1 MKLKYKNYFNSHPFN
16 SNIKLQIPDL
26 CPCCGVSHNPTT
38 EYISTVPVNENRL
51 YIFSHNCSSCNK
63 KSITFN
69 QRTEAD
75 DSNCDMLLNY
85 PNYQSIHFDEL
96 INQLSPRFVSLYNQA
111 HFCEENNFTDLAGMG
126 YRAAIEVLIK
136 DYALDF
142 DLEPYDKIA
151 KRNLNRAIDTYFK
164 SDKAAMTSADVVRI
178 FGNDFAH
185 WDKNETYELKVLKQY
200 LNIFIQ
206 IILTKLLL
214 KHPPV
219 TR

>member
-1 MKLKYKNYFNSHPFN
+1 MKFKYKDYSNSAQFNS
-16 SNIKLQIPDL
+16 SIKLQIPDL
-26 CPCCGVSHNPTT
+26 CPCCGVSHNPSTK
-38 EYISTVPVNENRL
+38 YISDGIVNEIYL
-51 YIFSHNCSSCNK
+51 YIFSHDCSSCNK

-69 QRTEAD
+69 QKPE
-75 DSNCDMLLNY
+75 SNSLNFDIVLSY
-85 PNYQSIHFDEL
+85 PNHQPIQFDEF

-126 YRAAIEVLIK
+126 YRAAIEILIK

-142 DLEPYDKIA
+142 ELEPYDKIA
-151 KRNLNRAIDTYFK
+151 KHNLNRAIDTYFK

-185 WDKNETYELKVLKQY
+185 WDKNETYELRVLKQY
-200 LNIFIQ
+200 LNIFVQ

-214 KHPPV
+214 KYPPV